1 MKKNNEHGFIFPVT
15 LVMSLL
21 FFLVLLH
28 QIEMYV
34 VEKNFYHEIEQ
45 LYILENIMQMATT
58 DILKDIHDNA
68 HPIRNKIYTYPNGQ
82 AMYSKEQIEEGML
95 KISIECKTIQKRLYN
110 AFFIYELEEGR
121 IIKWVENR

>member
-68 HPIRNKIYTYPNGQ
+68 YPIRNKIYTYPNGQ
-82 AMYSKEQIEEGML
+82 AMYSTEQIEEGML